1 MAESTDQKNQQ
12 SSKSPHA
19 LREENILAF
28 WKEKE
33 VFQKSLDKESPK
45 GEFVFFEGPPTANGR
60 PGIHHLEARAFK
72 DAIPRYKTMQG
83 FHVRRKG
90 GWDTHGLP
98 VELQVEKELGL
109 KSKKEIESY
118 GIAAFNQK
126 CKDSVWTYVHEW
138 EDFTNRM
145 GYWVDLKDPYI
156 TYKPQYI
163 ESVWNI
169 IKTVDEKG
177 LLYKDYKIVPWC
189 PRCGTGLSSHELAQG
204 YQEVKDLSLYVKFKV
219 TKGQKIGSD
228 FIADDQTYIVAWT
241 TTPWTLPGN
250 VALAVGKD
258 IEYQIWQIKSGD
270 HSGNTYILAKERAQ
284 VVFRQ
289 MNAPIDNTEFAQT
302 IYRNGSDL
310 VGLSY
315 EPLFPYLKD
324 AVTGTEKDKLANA
337 FKVYAGDFV
346 TTADGTG
353 IVHIAPMYGQD
364 DFELGTKNNLPK
376 YHLVNDDGTFKKG
389 TDFLAGRFVKEKDEN
404 GKPTLDVDIVNYLK
418 QNGSFFAQE
427 NIKHTYPH
435 CWRCKT
441 PLVYFA
447 RDSWYI
453 RMSDLRDK
461 LLKENEG
468 IHWEP
473 EYIKDGR
480 FGEWL
485 KDVKDWAI
493 SRERYWGTPL
503 PVWNCGTCS
512 KRKVIGSIEDIAQ
525 PSKNTYHVMRH
536 GEADYNAKDIL
547 NSDISTENHL
557 TEHGKKKVA
566 MAIEGIKKLK
576 IDLIIASPFMRTQET
591 ARLVKNALGLTDDQL
606 ITDERIREINLGEWD
621 GMTLEHLLKVFPLNE
636 SRFVVHPKG
645 GENHADVKTRVGNF
659 LYDIES
665 KYAGKKI
672 LIVTHGSP
680 AMMLIAAAQGW
691 DREQTAEYEKNNY
704 IEKAGVREV
713 NLNIVPHNA
722 EYELDLHKPFIDEVT
737 FTCSC
742 GGKMT
747 RAKEVMDVWFDSGGM
762 PFAQDHYPFNGKKGL
777 FGTKQKLA
785 YPADFISEG
794 IDQTRGWFYTM
805 HAIGALMGKGKAYK
819 NVVVAGLI
827 LDAQGKKMSK
837 SLGNGVDPIALM
849 DKYGADAL
857 RFWMYSVNQPGESK
871 NFDEKTVD
879 EGIKKVFNL
888 VANVTTFYKT
898 YENKS
903 QVSSGKVQVKSQNI
917 IDQWISARLN
927 QLVENVT
934 SNLDKYVFLEP
945 TREIREF
952 IADLSQWYLRR
963 SRDRFKGDDIA
974 DREAALATTKYVL
987 ITLAKVMAPFTPF
1000 FAEYIYQEVG
1010 GELESVH
1017 LETWPKVGKAD
1028 EDVLSGMKIVQAF
1041 ASMGLMKRT
1050 ESKVNVRQPLQK
1062 LSIKHRNNPIPR
1074 WDELKAV
1081 LMDELNVKEI
1091 ILENSTDQNDPTFT
1105 VELDTVIT
1113 PELKAEGEYRELL
1126 RKVQDMRKEKGLSVS
1141 DKATLVVTEAE
1152 RSIVEKYGDELKKL
1166 TNVTSISFGD
1176 IFGLN

>member
-1 MAESTDQKNQQ
+1 MSQESPDALKV
-12 SSKSPHA
+12 KSPHA
-19 LREENILAF
+19 LREENVLAF
-28 WKEKE
+28 WKEKD

-145 GYWVDLKDPYI
+145 GYWVDLKNPYI

-219 TKGQKIGSD
+219 IGQKD
-228 FIADDQTYIVAWT
+228 TYILAWT

-258 IEYQIWQIKSGD
+258 IEYVKVKVSNDIL
-270 HSGNTYILAKERAQ
+270 ILAKERLSSLKETQ
-284 VVFRQ
+284 HEILV
-289 MNAPIDNTEFAQT
+289 T
-302 IYRNGSDL
+302 IKGSDL
-310 VGLSY
+310 VGLTY
-315 EPLFPYLKD
+315 EPLFPYLND
-324 AVTGTEKDKLANA
+324 AVTGAEKDKLPNA

-418 QNGSFFAQE
+418 QNGAFFAQE

-441 PLVYFA
+441 PLIYFA

-503 PVWNCGTCS
+503 PVWNCDTCN
-512 KRKVIGSIEDIAQ
+512 KRKVVGSIEDIAQ
-525 PSKNTYHVMRH
+525 PAKNTYHVMRH
-536 GEADYNAKDIL
+536 GEAECNAKDVL
-547 NSDISTENHL
+547 NSDITLENHL

-566 MAIEGIKKLK
+566 LAIEGIKKLK
-576 IDLIIASPFMRTQET
+576 IDLIVVSPFIRTQET
-591 ARLVKNALGLTDDQL
+591 AQLVQKALGLADEQFVTDNRL
-606 ITDERIREINLGEWD
+606 REIELGEWD
-621 GMTLEHLLKVFPLNE
+621 GMTLEQLLKVFPLND
-636 SRFVVHPKG
+636 SRFVVHPKN
-645 GENHADVKTRVGNF
+645 GENHADVKTRVGDF

-665 KYAGKKI
+665 KYAGKNV

-704 IEKAGVREV
+704 IEKAGVRE
-713 NLNIVPHNA
+713 LNMKVVPHNS
-722 EYELDLHKPFIDEVT
+722 EYELDLHKPFIDEVK
-737 FTCSC
+737 FSCSC

-762 PFAQDHYPFNGKKGL
+762 PFAQDHYPFEGKKGL

-785 YPADFISEG
+785 YPADFISEA
-794 IDQTRGWFYTM
+794 IDQTRGWFYTL
-805 HAIGALMGKGKAYK
+805 HAIGVLMGKGRAYK
-819 NVVVAGLI
+819 NVICLGHI
-827 LDAQGKKMSK
+827 LDGEGKKMSK
-837 SLGNGVDPIALM
+837 SIGNVINPWNMM

-871 NFDEKTVD
+871 NFEEKTVD
-879 EGIKKVFNL
+879 EIVKKVFNL

-898 YENKS
+898 YEDKKLEVRS
-903 QVSSGKVQVKSQNI
+903 QELGKSQNI
-917 IDQWISARLN
+917 IDQWILARLN

-934 SNLDKYVFLEP
+934 RNMDAYVFLEP
-945 TREIREF
+945 TREMREF

-974 DREAALATTKYVL
+974 DKEAALATTKYVL
-987 ITLAKVMAPFTPF
+987 LTLAKIMAPFTPF
-1000 FAEYIYQEVG
+1000 FAEFIYQEVG
-1010 GELESVH
+1010 GDGESVH
-1017 LETWPKVGKAD
+1017 LESWPVGGRVD
-1028 EDVLSGMKIVQAF
+1028 EDVLSGMKIVQSF
-1041 ASMGLMKRT
+1041 ATAGLMKRT
-1050 ESKVNVRQPLQK
+1050 ESKINVRQPLQK
-1062 LSIKHRNNPIPR
+1062 LSIKHREHSIPR
-1074 WDELKAV
+1074 WDELKSI
-1081 LMDELNVKEI
+1081 LMDELNVKEVV
-1091 ILENSTDQNDPTFT
+1091 LEKSVDQNDPTFT

-1113 PELKAEGEYRELL
+1113 PELKMEGEFRELL
-1126 RKVQDMRKEKGLSVS
+1126 RKVQDMRKEKGLSVG
-1141 DKATLVVTEAE
+1141 DKTSLVVTEAE

-1166 TNVTSISFGD
+1166 TNVTSINFGD
-1176 IFGLN
+1176 VLGLKA